1 MKVLT
6 VSDNVLPQLEDARN
20 LRERYGDV
28 DGVVSCGDMPAPYLD
43 FIVSV
48 LNMPLL
54 YVRGNHDLDY
64 SSERPGGDNLHQ
76 RVIYYK
82 GLSFAGLEGSPR
94 YNRDPVQYSE
104 YQMWLMVLGM
114 VPGLW
119 LRRLRYGYGV
129 DVLVT
134 HAPPRDI
141 HDLPDKPHRGFRSLR
156 FLLRVCR
163 PRYMLHGHVDTWDRR
178 KPTETEFAGTKI
190 INVNPSKLLVL
201 EKANTHGS

>member
-6 VSDNVLPQLEDARN
+6 ISDNILPQLEDAKN

-28 DGVVSCGDMPAPYLD
+28 EVVISCGDMPPPYLD

-48 LNMPLL
+48 LNTPLL
-54 YVRGNHDLDY
+54 YVRGNHDVNY
-64 SSERPGGDNLHQ
+64 EPERPGGDNLH
-76 RVIYYK
+76 RRFLFYG

-94 YNRDPVQYSE
+94 YSADPVQYSE
-104 YQMWLMVLGM
+104 YEMWVMVLRM
-114 VPGLW
+114 LPRLRF
-119 LRRLRYGYGV
+119 RRLRYGHGV

-141 HDLPDKPHRGFRSLR
+141 HDLPDKPHRGFRSFR
-156 FLLRVCR
+156 FLLQQGR

-178 KPTETEFAGTKI
+178 KPTVTKFAGTEI
-190 INVNPSKLLVL
+190 INVNPSKALIL
-201 EKANTHGS
+201 EKE